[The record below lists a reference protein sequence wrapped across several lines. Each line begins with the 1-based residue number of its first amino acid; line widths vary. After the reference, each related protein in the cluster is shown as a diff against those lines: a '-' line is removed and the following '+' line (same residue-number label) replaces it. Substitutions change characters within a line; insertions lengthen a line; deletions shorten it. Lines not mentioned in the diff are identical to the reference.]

1 MTQFKDFKSIGW
13 EPFGWPSFGQ
23 NLLAFSPD
31 NLFASNEQGAWY
43 DPADLSTLFQY
54 SLGTT
59 PVTTAGQPVG
69 RMLDKSQGLVL
80 GPELVT
86 NNNFTNGTTGWS
98 GSGAALSVVAGRL
111 RVTVVS
117 SYGSARASFA
127 TEIGKTY
134 QYNFN
139 RFNGTAGN
147 NSIRIGT
154 SNGGSQILNVF
165 ASNSEAPV
173 SGFFVATAT
182 TTYLTFYAW
191 STTVGNYSE
200 YNNITVKTLPG
211 NHATQATSA
220 ARPTYAVA
228 PLGGRRNLFEYSQD
242 FTNAAWAKQGVN
254 IGAAVTAPDGS
265 ADALPFVETT
275 GTGEHNAFETVTGAL
290 TSGEPTTFST
300 FYKYVDRPFANVRVL
315 LTGSWTNTFFN
326 VQTGVIVST
335 GAGLTSAIEDFGG
348 GWYRCSVTVLSASST
363 GNASV
368 TVGMSADGTAESYTG
383 DGTSSILIYG
393 AQIEQSAT
401 ATAYQKVA
409 TQYDVTEAGVKTL
422 HYLASDGVDD
432 ALNWTATANDYTI
445 ARVNSSGT
453 VTIQTT
459 QALSG
464 ATDIFAAEDDIAGY
478 VAVNRALTTAETS
491 GLTAYLEGLAT

>member
-1 MTQFKDFKSIGW
+1 MFLGIGLRL
-13 EPFGWPSFGQ
+13 GMLGSV
-23 NLLAFSPD
+23 FSPA
-31 NLFASNEQGAWY
+31 NLFSSNEQGAWY
-43 DPADLSTLFQY
+43 DPSDLSALFQD
-54 SLGTT
+54 SAGTT
-59 PVTTAGQPVG
+59 AVTTAGQPVG
-69 RMLDKSQGLVL
+69 KMLDKS
-80 GPELVT
+80 
-86 NNNFTNGTTGWS
+86 
-98 GSGAALSVVAGRL
+98 
-111 RVTVVS
+111 
-117 SYGSARASFA
+117 
-127 TEIGKTY
+127 
-134 QYNFN
+134 
-139 RFNGTAGN
+139 GN
-147 NSIRIGT
+147 D
-154 SNGGSQILNVF
+154 
-165 ASNSEAPV
+165 
-173 SGFFVATAT
+173 
-182 TTYLTFYAW
+182 
-191 STTVGNYSE
+191 
-200 YNNITVKTLPG
+200 

-220 ARPTYAVA
+220 ARPAYAVA

-242 FTNAAWAKQGVN
+242 FSNAAWAKQRVT

-265 ADALPFVETT
+265 SDALPFVETA

-368 TVGMSADGTAESYTG
+368 TVGMSADGTSAGYTG

-401 ATAYQKVA
+401 ATAYQKVD
-409 TQYDVTEAGVKTL
+409 TQYDVTEAGVQTL

-432 ALNWTATANDYTI
+432 ALNWTATADDYTI
-445 ARVNSSGT
+445 ARVNLSGT

-464 ATDIFAAEDDIAGY
+464 TTDIFAAEDDIAGY

>member
-1 MTQFKDFKSIGW
+1 MSGNSTKDYNDFIRANLPAGMIYNGDVDRYQVNDHSFFTYKRSDWYYRYISK
-13 EPFGWPSFGQ
+13 FGYLPIPAS
-23 NLLAFSPD
+23 
-31 NLFASNEQGAWY
+31 LFANGEQGAWY
-43 DPADLSTLFQY
+43 DPADLSTLFQG
-54 SLGTT
+54 SAGTT

-69 RMLDKSQGLVL
+69 KMLD
-80 GPELVT
+80 E
-86 NNNFTNGTTGWS
+86 S
-98 GSGAALSVVAGRL
+98 GR
-111 RVTVVS
+111 
-117 SYGSARASFA
+117 
-127 TEIGKTY
+127 
-134 QYNFN
+134 
-139 RFNGTAGN
+139 
-147 NSIRIGT
+147 
-154 SNGGSQILNVF
+154 
-165 ASNSEAPV
+165 
-173 SGFFVATAT
+173 
-182 TTYLTFYAW
+182 
-191 STTVGNYSE
+191 
-200 YNNITVKTLPG
+200 G

-220 ARPTYAVA
+220 ARPTYAVV
-228 PLGGRRNLFEYSQD
+228 PFGGRRNLFEYSQD
-242 FTNAAWAKQGVN
+242 FTNAAWAKQRVT

-300 FYKYVDRPFANVRVL
+300 FYKYVDRPFANVRVF

-326 VQTGVIVST
+326 VQTGVVVST

-368 TVGMSADGTAESYTG
+368 TVGMSADGTSAGYTG

-393 AQIEQSAT
+393 AQIEPSAT

-409 TQYDVTEAGVKTL
+409 TQYDVTEAGVQTR

-432 ALNWTATANDYTI
+432 ALNWTATADDYTI